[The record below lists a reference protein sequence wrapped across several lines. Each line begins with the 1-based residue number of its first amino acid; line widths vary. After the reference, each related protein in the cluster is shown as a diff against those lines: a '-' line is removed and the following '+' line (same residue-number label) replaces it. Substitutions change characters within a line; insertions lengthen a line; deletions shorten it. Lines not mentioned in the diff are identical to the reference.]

1 MQRYFG
7 RKLGNNIILDN
18 DDILHL
24 TKVMRARRGEQIEV
38 VADEK
43 VYLCEIK
50 EIKPLQI
57 VSKKQLK
64 ENSICRR
71 ACGAGIH
78 RHGAPHPDGNRTH
91 QLR

>member
-18 DDILHL
+18 DDIFHL

-43 VYLCEIK
+43 VYLC
-50 EIKPLQI
+50 
-57 VSKKQLK
+57 
-64 ENSICRR
+64 
-71 ACGAGIH
+71 
-78 RHGAPHPDGNRTH
+78 
-91 QLR
+91 